1 MSDCIFC
8 KIVQGELP
16 SEALYQD
23 DELMVIRD
31 VYPKARIHILAIPKT
46 HIESLATLGDGQD
59 ALLGKLLDVLRRTA
73 AKEGIAES
81 GYKVV
86 MNVGQDGGQ
95 SVPHLHIH
103 LLGGE
108 RVAGIT

>member
-1 MSDCIFC
+1 MGDCIFC

-46 HIESLATLGDGQD
+46 HVESLATLGDGQD
-59 ALLGKLLDVLRRTA
+59 ALLGKLLDALRRTA
-73 AKEGIAES
+73 AKEGVAES